1 MTTNAISGSIM
12 NGGGSSYRPRRK
24 VTPAAATTI
33 GTVLHLDE
41 AAMSSGISFS
51 NVSDGLLDNIAIQ
64 DDDMTKSSYP
74 DSASST
80 TSRAMSKYREQQS
93 AQWEVRYRTLL
104 RYRKQYGHCLVP
116 YNWEIDPSLAQWV
129 KRQRYQYR
137 LKMEGKKSTLTLQ
150 REAMLSELD
159 FIWDTHEAAWEER
172 RNELIKYKEKYGHCK
187 VPCNYENQTLAI
199 WVKSQRRN
207 NKLLEAGNKTA
218 LTLERKQKLD
228 DLDFVWNP
236 PRGTRRRRGQQQQ
249 QQNSSRDH

>member
-1 MTTNAISGSIM
+1 MGSIDHP
-12 NGGGSSYRPRRK
+12 GSTGK
-24 VTPAAATTI
+24 A
-33 GTVLHLDE
+33 E
-41 AAMSSGISFS
+41 
-51 NVSDGLLDNIAIQ
+51 VSTGLLDNIAIQ
-64 DDDMTKSSYP
+64 EDDMTKSSNP
-74 DSASST
+74 DSASSA

-93 AQWEVRYRTLL
+93 AQWEVRYRTLR

-236 PRGTRRRRGQQQQ
+236 PRGTRRRRGHGQQQQQ
-249 QQNSSRDH
+249 QQNISRDH